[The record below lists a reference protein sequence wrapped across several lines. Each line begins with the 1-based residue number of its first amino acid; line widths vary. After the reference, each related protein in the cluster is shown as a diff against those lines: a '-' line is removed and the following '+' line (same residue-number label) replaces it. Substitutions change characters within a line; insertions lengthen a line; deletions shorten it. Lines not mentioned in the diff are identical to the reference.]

1 MQDLQAVN
9 EAVQARAPNVQNP
22 YTILSQV
29 PSDAEWFSVI
39 DLSNVFFYVPV
50 HKDSQYWFAFNF
62 NGKAYTFTRLC
73 HGYSESP
80 TIFNEALRRSLEPLQ
95 LTPGTALLQYV
106 DDVLIAAKDKKTCE
120 KDTVKLLKHLAAEG
134 HKASL

>member
-1 MQDLQAVN
+1 M
-9 EAVQARAPNVQNP
+9 
-22 YTILSQV
+22 

-39 DLSNVFFYVPV
+39 DLSNAFFSVPV

-73 HGYSESP
+73 QGYSESP

-134 HKASL
+134 HKANL